1 MTQQADANK
10 FKLLVFD
17 WDGTLID
24 SEARIIESMHI
35 ASERG
40 GLDAADDDDI
50 RNVIGLELN
59 QAIRQLYGD
68 LASDLIEQVAD
79 VYREHYVYQSEIT
92 TPLFLGVLETL
103 THLQGQGYEM
113 AVATGKGRRGLD
125 SAMEESGLQSYFTT
139 TRCADE
145 TRSKPHPQMLKEILL
160 ELNLKPSDAVMI
172 GDTHYDM
179 NMAQAANIA
188 AVAVS
193 YGVQKKQSLMRHN
206 PIACIDCITI
216 LPTIV

>member
-1 MTQQADANK
+1 MQQANANK

-24 SEARIIESMHI
+24 SEARIIESMQI
-35 ASERG
+35 ASERR
-40 GLDAADDDDI
+40 GLIAVGDDDI
-50 RNVIGLELN
+50 RHVIGLELN

-68 LASDLIEQVAD
+68 IASDLIEQVAD
-79 VYREHYVYQSEIT
+79 IYREHYVYQSKIA
-92 TPLFLGVLETL
+92 TPLFSGALETL
-103 THLQGQGYEM
+103 THLQNQGYEM

-125 SAMEESGLQSYFTT
+125 SAMEESELQSYFTT

-145 TRSKPHPQMLKEILL
+145 TRSKPHPQMLEEILL
-160 ELNLKPSDAVMI
+160 ELNVKPSDAVMI

-179 NMAQAANIA
+179 KMAQAANIP

-193 YGVQKKQSLMRHN
+193 YGVQKKQNLMRHN